1 MGTESPHAAARQQTG
16 EITVGAHREVALVAK
31 NLVEELAR
39 IAATPGEA
47 RDEMLRETLS
57 TARELFSALSEED
70 PVKLEGALAK
80 VDTACHETALFAEV
94 GRMTRSLHSSLIQF
108 RSEVQPKLQH
118 AVGTAVPEVN
128 DKLQAVVRMT
138 DEAAH
143 RVLQLTEEQSK
154 VLAEQRRSV
163 EELTAKVF
171 AGETPAD
178 EREWL
183 ALAGKVTQTVLS
195 SCSRAEQLNTE
206 ILMAQEFQ
214 DLTGQLIKKVTKLVT
229 DVEDG
234 LVQLIR
240 IFGQDLAPNVSAEP
254 TPVETPVEPE
264 KSDAGS
270 CSQDDVN
277 DLLASFGF

>member
-1 MGTESPHAAARQQTG
+1 MTTDNPGTKAPEGAKALS
-16 EITVGAHREVALVAK
+16 VVAHRGVALVAK
-31 NLVEELAR
+31 NLVDELAR
-39 IAATPGEA
+39 IVDSPSEE
-47 RDEMLRETLS
+47 RDTMLRETLS
-57 TARELFSALSEED
+57 TAQTLFGALSEED
-70 PVKLEGALAK
+70 PEKLEGALER
-80 VDTACHETALFAEV
+80 VDTACRETELFAEV
-94 GRMTRSLHSSLIQF
+94 GRMTRTLHSSLVEF
-108 RSEVQPKLQH
+108 RSQVEPKLQH

-143 RVLQLTEEQSK
+143 RVLQLTEQQSA

-163 EELTAKVF
+163 ESLTAKVF
-171 AGETPAD
+171 AGETPTS

-183 ALAGKVTQTVLS
+183 VLAGQVTHTVLE
-195 SCSRAEQLNTE
+195 SCAKAEQLNTE

-214 DLTGQLIKKVTKLVT
+214 DLTGQLIKKVTRLIT

-240 IFGQDLAPNVSAEP
+240 IFGHELAPPAAEAAP
-254 TPVETPVEPE
+254 ASEAAPAVEAP
-264 KSDAGS
+264 AGP